1 MNNQVIAPFLR
12 KRWEHAN
19 NKVKALSSEL
29 FPQSSYLR
37 IDQVLSNGVGNYR
50 FDPMK
55 QNGQEGRYGK
65 LWKRNDLFLTFGI
78 GLFLNYELTANPG
91 AAVLATSLSDLVAK
105 AKVMGSTDTI
115 PVDLQA
121 VYNGSLRLQT
131 GTTVTFDALET
142 SIFNISHQA
151 ANSGETDAAVVS
163 LDSSI
168 LGEIF
173 LPILVN
179 AFGCT
184 PNVYDYA
191 ITYGRIILIGAP
203 FMIIYTGLSSI
214 IRADGS
220 PKYSMVCL
228 VIGAIINIVL
238 DYIFIL
244 IFNMGVAGGAL
255 ATIIGQFVSFSI

>member
-37 IDQVLSNGVGNYR
+37 IDRVLSNGVGTYK

-55 QNGQEGRYGK
+55 QNGMEGRYGK
-65 LWKRNDLFLTFGI
+65 LLNRNDLFLTFGI

-115 PVDLQA
+115 PVDLQS
-121 VYNGSLRLQT
+121 VYNGALRLQT

-173 LPILVN
+173 YTPEMI
-179 AFGCT
+179 AFAGTKEQSFQLDFPCANT
-184 PNVYDYA
+184 SVFQPASSPKGQV
-191 ITYGRIILIGAP
+191 
-203 FMIIYTGLSSI
+203 GLS
-214 IRADGS
+214 
-220 PKYSMVCL
+220 L
-228 VIGAIINIVL
+228 VMLGFLVKN
-238 DYIFIL
+238 
-244 IFNMGVAGGAL
+244 GAL
-255 ATIIGQFVSFSI
+255 MLENYKGDVNDFLAPA

>member
-12 KRWEHAN
+12 KRWELAN

-65 LWKRNDLFLTFGI
+65 LLNRNDLFLTFGI

-115 PVDLQA
+115 PVDLQS
-121 VYNGSLRLQT
+121 VYNGALRLQT

-168 LGEIF
+168 LDEIF
-173 LPILVN
+173 YTPEMIAFAGTKEQSFQLDFPCVN
-179 AFGCT
+179 TSVFQPASSPKGQ
-184 PNVYDYA
+184 V
-191 ITYGRIILIGAP
+191 
-203 FMIIYTGLSSI
+203 GLS
-214 IRADGS
+214 
-220 PKYSMVCL
+220 L
-228 VIGAIINIVL
+228 VMFGFLVKN
-238 DYIFIL
+238 
-244 IFNMGVAGGAL
+244 GAL
-255 ATIIGQFVSFSI
+255 MLENFKGDVNDFLAPA

>member
-65 LWKRNDLFLTFGI
+65 LLNRNDLFLTFGI

-115 PVDLQA
+115 PVDLQT

-151 ANSGETDAAVVS
+151 ANSGELDAAVVS

-173 LPILVN
+173 YTPEMI
-179 AFGCT
+179 AFAGTKEQSFQLDFPCANT
-184 PNVYDYA
+184 SVFQPASSPKGSV
-191 ITYGRIILIGAP
+191 
-203 FMIIYTGLSSI
+203 GLSLI
-214 IRADGS
+214 MFGF
-220 PKYSMVCL
+220 L
-228 VIGAIINIVL
+228 VKN
-238 DYIFIL
+238 
-244 IFNMGVAGGAL
+244 GAL
-255 ATIIGQFVSFSI
+255 LLENYKGDVNDFLAPA